1 NEGCGGGGREG
12 ALGGHA
18 RASGSLGRSAP
29 SKTHTSN
36 TWGRCQNR
44 GPHGPIGNEAINYWS
59 ADPPIGVDS
68 VAEAAIQRARVDGAK
83 FGTCVQAHVD
93 VEKENMQSTGSTSS
107 QPLLDTPSSGDSFLF
122 SDDDSEVFLSEEG
135 EGRSSRSVCSLDGG
149 LESPGSQWA
158 RDGFGEGSE
167 VSGGHGRSV
176 SGSDSSSSLSL
187 SFSSS
192 SSSSS
197 GLGWSSGDSKGEKEK
212 DKSGGT
218 RGDMLFAQKC
228 LELQGFVRPL
238 LELLNGLKKGRFDK
252 AASAYEEG
260 MCVWCLS
267 SFQQSVAMDRIQRIV
282 GVLQKPHIGEKYL
295 PTLLQIE
302 MMLKLWFPQVTLR
315 PVGTAIPTDLS
326 GQGTSSSNT
335 PPHKHKDQLHI
346 PVKKRRLSW
355 SDTDSSSTP
364 PPVACKQV
372 KVNEKSSQREKEE
385 GGEGS
390 SGCRPQIDQSEK
402 KDGKTSG
409 HKAIHWSEPS
419 LTWVHVAPIFSPPKS
434 CTSHVGRGGAK
445 RGGRGY
451 VLVTIPPPT
460 SRGSPA
466 TQDSSISSTTP
477 FSEPVGCQSQPVDT
491 ESTNPARGQEQS
503 SPVTTQPSSRAELRP
518 LET

>member
-1 NEGCGGGGREG
+1 
-12 ALGGHA
+12 
-18 RASGSLGRSAP
+18 
-29 SKTHTSN
+29 
-36 TWGRCQNR
+36 
-44 GPHGPIGNEAINYWS
+44 
-59 ADPPIGVDS
+59 
-68 VAEAAIQRARVDGAK
+68 
-83 FGTCVQAHVD
+83 
-93 VEKENMQSTGSTSS
+93 MQSAGSTSS
-107 QPLLDTPSSGDSFLF
+107 QPPLDTPSSGDSFLF
-122 SDDDSEVFLSEEG
+122 SDDDSEVFLLEES
-135 EGRSSRSVCSLDGG
+135 EGRSSQSVCSLDGG
-149 LESPGSQWA
+149 LDSPGSQWA
-158 RDGFGEGSE
+158 RDGFGESSE
-167 VSGGHGRSV
+167 VSRDHSRSA
-176 SGSDSSSSLSL
+176 SGSNSSSSLSL
-187 SFSSS
+187 S

-197 GLGWSSGDSKGEKEK
+197 GLGWSSAEGKGGKEKE
-212 DKSGGT
+212 KSGGT
-218 RGDMLFAQKC
+218 QGDAFFAQKC

-252 AASAYEEG
+252 G
-260 MCVWCLS
+260 LS

-315 PVGTAIPTDLS
+315 PAGTTVSTDLS
-326 GQGTSSSNT
+326 GQGTSSTNT

-372 KVNEKSSQREKEE
+372 KVHEKLSQQTKEE

-402 KDGKTSG
+402 REGKTSG

-434 CTSHVGRGGAK
+434 CPSHEGGDGAK
-445 RGGRGY
+445 QSGRGY
-451 VLVTIPPPT
+451 VLLTIPPPT

-491 ESTNPARGQEQS
+491 ETTNPASGWEQS
-503 SPVTTQPSSRAELRP
+503 PPITTQPSSRAELRP

>member
-1 NEGCGGGGREG
+1 
-12 ALGGHA
+12 
-18 RASGSLGRSAP
+18 
-29 SKTHTSN
+29 
-36 TWGRCQNR
+36 
-44 GPHGPIGNEAINYWS
+44 
-59 ADPPIGVDS
+59 
-68 VAEAAIQRARVDGAK
+68 
-83 FGTCVQAHVD
+83 
-93 VEKENMQSTGSTSS
+93 MQSAGSTSS
-107 QPLLDTPSSGDSFLF
+107 QPLMDTPSSGDSFLF
-122 SDDDSEVFLSEEG
+122 SDDDSEVFLSEES
-135 EGRSSRSVCSLDGG
+135 ERRSSRSVCSLDGG

-158 RDGFGEGSE
+158 RDGFGESSE
-167 VSGGHGRSV
+167 VSRGHGRSA
-176 SGSDSSSSLSL
+176 SGSESSSLSL
-187 SFSSS
+187 SSSFS

-197 GLGWSSGDSKGEKEK
+197 GLGWSSAESKGGKEKE
-212 DKSGGT
+212 KSGGT
-218 RGDMLFAQKC
+218 QGDMLFAQKC

-252 AASAYEEG
+252 G
-260 MCVWCLS
+260 LS

-302 MMLKLWFPQVTLR
+302 MMLKLWFPQVTLH
-315 PVGTAIPTDLS
+315 PAGTTISADLS
-326 GQGTSSSNT
+326 GQGTSGTNT

-372 KVNEKSSQREKEE
+372 KVHEKLSQWTKEE

-390 SGCRPQIDQSEK
+390 SGCRPQVDQSEK
-402 KDGKTSG
+402 REGKMSG

-434 CTSHVGRGGAK
+434 CPSHEGGDGAK
-445 RGGRGY
+445 QNGRGY
-451 VLVTIPPPT
+451 VLLTIPPPT

-477 FSEPVGCQSQPVDT
+477 FSEPVGCQSQPVDSET
-491 ESTNPARGQEQS
+491 TNPARGWEQS
-503 SPVTTQPSSRAELRP
+503 LPVTTQPSSRAELRP